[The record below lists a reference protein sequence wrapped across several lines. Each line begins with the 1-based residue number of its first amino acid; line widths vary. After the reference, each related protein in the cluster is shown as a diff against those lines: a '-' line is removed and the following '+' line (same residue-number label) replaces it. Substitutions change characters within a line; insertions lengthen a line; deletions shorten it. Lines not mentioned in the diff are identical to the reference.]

1 MQTPGSLSI
10 ANYTR
15 RKAGDGMCQHIS
27 FFFLRHLVKDKRR
40 KMEKIGST
48 EDQKRHYLKEEK

>member
-1 MQTPGSLSI
+1 MECASI
-10 ANYTR
+10 LV
-15 RKAGDGMCQHIS
+15 S
-27 FFFLRHLVKDKRR
+27 FFLRHLVKDKRR